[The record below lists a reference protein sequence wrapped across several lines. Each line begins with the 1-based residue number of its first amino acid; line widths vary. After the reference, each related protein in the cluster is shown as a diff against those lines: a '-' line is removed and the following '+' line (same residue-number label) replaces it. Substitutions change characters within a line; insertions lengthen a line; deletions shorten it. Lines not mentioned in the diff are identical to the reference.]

1 MLKTAEKV
9 REEVGDVT
17 ILVNNAGILP
27 CRPLKDHSP
36 ELIEKIFSVNVF
48 AHFWVSIL
56 IIGYLILSKNNQTF
70 MSPGLNN
77 ALLYL
82 TRFIQQY
89 SRWQLYYTLC
99 S

>member
-48 AHFWVSIL
+48 AHFWVSFMN
-56 IIGYLILSKNNQTF
+56 IGSL
-70 MSPGLNN
+70 LN
-77 ALLYL
+77 
-82 TRFIQQY
+82 
-89 SRWQLYYTLC
+89 SV
-99 S
+99 